1 MKNPHLYGPK
11 GRLETVPAVQNPLL
25 QDQKDSHGTGLEAA
39 SQMCRNLG
47 GPPKG
52 GQAATTLAPAE
63 KKPRSQEEAVLDFP
77 GLVIMGLT

>member
-1 MKNPHLYGPK
+1 MQNPHLYGPK

-52 GQAATTLAPAE
+52 GQAATTLAPAAKNPGA
-63 KKPRSQEEAVLDFP
+63 KKKQR
-77 GLVIMGLT
+77 